1 MGLWRTKR
9 VNSLYLFYLFILP
22 LLIFVF
28 LVPIQNIE
36 ASHTNLNVTKISING
51 NGLFNF
57 TLTGPAAANTTGFF
71 QIDTSDLNGTGSQFL
86 PIDIGMLNITE
97 VGIPPGFSLINATCT
112 GTSGTIFFNSPSI
125 TINPILEGENV
136 DCTFFN
142 GLAPNTTLTINKN
155 TTGGDGVFNFTV
167 TGPSPSGFGI
177 QTAGGN
183 GSFGPFNITPG
194 SYNITEVALP
204 PGFSLTNTTCTIP
217 FGFDSSNNR
226 IGLFINGSEGNIAC
240 TFTNDSS
247 FDIDNDGILND
258 VDTLPLNFSDAFSDV
273 NLGSNTTGTILT
285 RGDQNLTI
293 KDETPNPNIGVRI
306 TADLSGGFTNATV
319 AACGISTINFGPGSE
334 IIVTCSSVKWKVIQG
349 TIQVT
354 VIGEDGTVGHLTL
367 IEGDE
372 ITFNSETFSVIND
385 GDEPVVIEVDGE
397 EIIIDPGETYTDQCP
412 NLEGPLEFQG
422 CPFGDKAN
430 VVLHT
435 IDQLNKIN
443 TKEPIE
449 GAEVRVFDRNNAAFQ
464 TEYGTK
470 NPSGTIYDVIFENEI
485 GKVGSCSTNDMG
497 MCIAGESTAGDYL
510 VIVKY
515 EDTETGKTVYTGL
528 PKSPE
533 DFVDGLATK
542 DFQILKVVK
551 KKDGLIQ
558 YSGGKKT
565 VVTGSILEV
574 VYPDTALWED
584 GVNSYVYP
592 YIFTSD
598 SDWVANLCMYLPE
611 GYEVAGI
618 YDEASNLVTTDSC
631 TQTFVSGETK
641 IAAFE
646 VIDVGSP
653 KKFNVDVL
661 LDTKHNGKTKKL
673 TLSTE
678 SKILEKIDKKQE
690 KQAEREKE
698 KQEKR
703 QENEQKKNE
712 RTNSVEFSFNLF
724 SYQEWISSLGN
735 VYNFLKG
742 LPLTIIG

>member
-1 MGLWRTKR
+1 M
-9 VNSLYLFYLFILP
+9 Y
-22 LLIFVF
+22 
-28 LVPIQNIE
+28 
-36 ASHTNLNVTKISING
+36 
-51 NGLFNF
+51 
-57 TLTGPAAANTTGFF
+57 
-71 QIDTSDLNGTGSQFL
+71 
-86 PIDIGMLNITE
+86 NITE
-97 VGIPPGFSLINATCT
+97 VALPTGFSLNNVTCT
-112 GTSGTIFFNSPSI
+112 GTSGIIFFNSPSI
-125 TINPILEGENV
+125 TINPILDGENV
-136 DCTFFN
+136 DCTFE
-142 GLAPNTTLTINKN
+142 NK
-155 TTGGDGVFNFTV
+155 
-167 TGPSPSGFGI
+167 
-177 QTAGGN
+177 
-183 GSFGPFNITPG
+183 
-194 SYNITEVALP
+194 L
-204 PGFSLTNTTCTIP
+204 
-217 FGFDSSNNR
+217 DS
-226 IGLFINGSEGNIAC
+226 
-240 TFTNDSS
+240 
-247 FDIDNDGILND
+247 DNDGILDD

-306 TADLSGGFTNATV
+306 TSDLFGGFTNATV
-319 AACGISTINFGPGSE
+319 SACGISTINFGPGSDT
-334 IIVTCSSVKWKVIQG
+334 IVTCSSVKWEVIQG

-354 VIGEDGTVGHLTL
+354 VVGEDGTVGHLTL
-367 IEGDE
+367 TEGDV
-372 ITFNSETFSVIND
+372 ITFDSETFSVIND

-397 EIIIDPGETYTDQCP
+397 EIIIESGETYTDQCP

-470 NPSGTIYDVIFENEI
+470 NPSGTIYNVIFENEI
-485 GKVGSCSTNDMG
+485 GKVGSCTTNDMG

-515 EDTETGKTVYTGL
+515 EDYQTHKTVYTGL

-533 DFVDGLATK
+533 DFVDNLATK
-542 DFQILKVVK
+542 DFQILKVIK
-551 KKDGLIQ
+551 KNADIQ

-565 VVTGSILEV
+565 VVTGSILEII
-574 VYPDTALWED
+574 YPDIALWEP
-584 GVNSYVYP
+584 GVNNYVYP

-598 SDWVANLCMYLPE
+598 SDWVADLCMYLPE

-661 LDTKHNGKTKKL
+661 LDTEHKGKTNKL

-678 SKILEKIDKKQE
+678 SKILEKIDEKQE
-690 KQAEREKE
+690 KQVEREKDR
-698 KQEKR
+698 QEKR
-703 QENEQKKNE
+703 QENEQKKNG
-712 RTNSVEFSFNLF
+712 RTDSVESSFDLF
-724 SYQEWISSLGN
+724 SYQELISSLSN